1 MKVVVAPHM
10 IPMNTEMKCVEEVSE
25 LEISLIAE
33 CAASDSPKTS
43 PINFANITVKDLIIP

>member
-10 IPMNTEMKCVEEVSE
+10 NPMHTEKKCVEEISE
-25 LEISLIAE
+25 FEESLIAE
-33 CAASDSPKTS
+33 CAACDSPKTS

>member
-1 MKVVVAPHM
+1 MKVVVAPNM

-25 LEISLIAE
+25 LEKSLIAE